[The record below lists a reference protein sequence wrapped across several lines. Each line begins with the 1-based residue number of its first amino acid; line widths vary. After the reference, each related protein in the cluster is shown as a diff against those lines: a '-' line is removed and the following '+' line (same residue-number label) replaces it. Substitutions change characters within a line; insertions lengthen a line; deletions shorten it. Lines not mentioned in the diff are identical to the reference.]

1 MIENISKKYEKQK
14 KFFNSGTSKSIQYRI
29 NSLKKLKKNISL
41 NENEIINALKSDLG
55 KSETET
61 FFSEIALIYI
71 EINLA
76 LKNVKRWSKKR
87 KVSSSLINF
96 LSSDYIIP
104 EPYGVTL
111 NISPWNY
118 PFQLSISPLIGAV
131 AAGNTVILKPSEF
144 SSETSEIIKKIIE
157 NTFEKGHV
165 DVILGGPEIGS
176 KLLDFNWDYIFFT
189 GSTNIGKIVA
199 QKAAINL
206 TPTTLELGGKNPCIV
221 DETANLKVASKRIV
235 FGKFLNCGQT
245 CIAPDFILVHESVKK
260 DFTEKIIDRIKKIYN
275 EDVENSENY
284 SRIINKKH
292 FSRLIKLLEKDKIIY
307 GGKNNPNSNFIE
319 PTLIDGSNFNSSL
332 MKEEIFGPIL
342 PVVSYSNKDELKKI
356 LDNYKDP
363 LAFYIFSNDKKFS
376 NELIKRYSFGGAAV
390 NDTISQIV
398 NHRLPFGGIR
408 NSGLGSYHG
417 KQSFKTFS
425 FYKPYIV
432 KSNIFDL
439 NAKYKIDSSSVIY
452 KLLKRVVKKII
463 TYFVESFQYSYYWSI
478 VNLNPF

>member
-144 SSETSEIIKKIIE
+144 SSKTSEIIKKIIE

-260 DFTEKIIDRIKKIYN
+260 DFTEKIIERIRKIYN

-439 NAKYKIDSSSVIY
+439 NAKYKIDSSSVLY
-452 KLLKRVVKKII
+452 KLLKRVVKKI
-463 TYFVESFQYSYYWSI
+463 S
-478 VNLNPF
+478 L

>member
-87 KVSSSLINF
+87 KISSSLINF

-131 AAGNTVILKPSEF
+131 AAGNTVMLKPSEF
-144 SSETSEIIKKIIE
+144 SSKTSEIIKKIIE
-157 NTFEKGHV
+157 TTFEKGHV

-260 DFTEKIIDRIKKIYN
+260 DFTEKIIERIKKIYN

-319 PTLIDGSNFNSSL
+319 PTLIDGSDFNSSL

-376 NELIKRYSFGGAAV
+376 NELIKMYSFGGAAV

-452 KLLKRVVKKII
+452 KLLKRVVKKI
-463 TYFVESFQYSYYWSI
+463 S
-478 VNLNPF
+478 L

>member
-144 SSETSEIIKKIIE
+144 SSKTSEIIKKIIE

-260 DFTEKIIDRIKKIYN
+260 DFTEKIIERIRKIYN

-439 NAKYKIDSSSVIY
+439 NAKYKIDSSSVMY
-452 KLLKRVVKKII
+452 KLLKRVVKKI
-463 TYFVESFQYSYYWSI
+463 S
-478 VNLNPF
+478 L

>member
-131 AAGNTVILKPSEF
+131 AAGNTVVLKPSEF
-144 SSETSEIIKKIIE
+144 SSKTSEIIKKIIE

-260 DFTEKIIDRIKKIYN
+260 DFTEKIIERIRKIYN

-292 FSRLIKLLEKDKIIY
+292 FLRLIKLLEKDKIIY

-439 NAKYKIDSSSVIY
+439 NAKYKIDSSSVTY
-452 KLLKRVVKKII
+452 KLLKRVIKKI
-463 TYFVESFQYSYYWSI
+463 S
-478 VNLNPF
+478 L

>member
-76 LKNVKRWSKKR
+76 LKNIKRWSKKR

-144 SSETSEIIKKIIE
+144 SSKTSEIIKKIIE

-292 FSRLIKLLEKDKIIY
+292 FLRLIKLLEKDKIIY

-363 LAFYIFSNDKKFS
+363 LAFYIFSNNKKFS

-452 KLLKRVVKKII
+452 KLLKKVVKKI
-463 TYFVESFQYSYYWSI
+463 S
-478 VNLNPF
+478 L

>member
-131 AAGNTVILKPSEF
+131 AAGNTVVLKPSEF
-144 SSETSEIIKKIIE
+144 SSKTSEIIKKIIE

-260 DFTEKIIDRIKKIYN
+260 DFTEKIIERIKKIYN

-452 KLLKRVVKKII
+452 KLLKRVIKKI
-463 TYFVESFQYSYYWSI
+463 S
-478 VNLNPF
+478 L

>member
-260 DFTEKIIDRIKKIYN
+260 DFTDKIIERIKKIYN

-292 FSRLIKLLEKDKIIY
+292 FLRLIKLLEKDKIIY

-439 NAKYKIDSSSVIY
+439 NAKYKIDSSSVMY
-452 KLLKRVVKKII
+452 KLLKRVVKKISLWVQFLI
-463 TYFVESFQYSYYWSI
+463 K
-478 VNLNPF
+478 

>member
-14 KFFNSGTSKSIQYRI
+14 KFFNSGTSKSIHYRI

-144 SSETSEIIKKIIE
+144 SSKTSEIIKKIIE

-260 DFTEKIIDRIKKIYN
+260 DFTEKIIERIKKIYN

-319 PTLIDGSNFNSSL
+319 PTLIDGSDFSSSL

-342 PVVSYSNKDELKKI
+342 PVVSYSNKNELKRI

-439 NAKYKIDSSSVIY
+439 NAKYKIDSSSVLY
-452 KLLKRVVKKII
+452 KLLKRVVKKI
-463 TYFVESFQYSYYWSI
+463 S
-478 VNLNPF
+478 L

>member
-29 NSLKKLKKNISL
+29 NSLKKLKKNISI
-41 NENEIINALKSDLG
+41 NENHIINALRSDLG

-76 LKNVKRWSKKR
+76 LKNIKRWSKKR

-96 LSSDYIIP
+96 LSSDYIVP

-144 SSETSEIIKKIIE
+144 SCRTSEIIKKIIE
-157 NTFEKGHV
+157 DTFEEGHV

-221 DETANLKVASKRIV
+221 DETANLRVASKRIV

-245 CIAPDFILVHESVKK
+245 CIAPDFIIVHESVKK
-260 DFTEKIIDRIKKIYN
+260 DFIKKMIERIKKIYN
-275 EDVENSENY
+275 VDVENSQNY

-292 FSRLIKLLEKDKIIY
+292 YSRLIKLLEKDKIIY
-307 GGKNNPNSNFIE
+307 GGKNNPNTNFIE

-332 MKEEIFGPIL
+332 MKDEIFGPIL
-342 PVVSYSNKDELKKI
+342 PVVSYSNKDKLKKI

-363 LAFYIFSNDKKFS
+363 LAFYVFSNDKKFS
-376 NELIKRYSFGGAAV
+376 NELIRGYSFGGAAV

-452 KLLKRVVKKII
+452 KLLKRVVKKI
-463 TYFVESFQYSYYWSI
+463 S
-478 VNLNPF
+478 L

>member
-144 SSETSEIIKKIIE
+144 SSKTSEIIKKIIE

-260 DFTEKIIDRIKKIYN
+260 DFTEKIIERIRKIYN

-363 LAFYIFSNDKKFS
+363 LAFYIFSNDKKLS

-452 KLLKRVVKKII
+452 KLLKRVVKKI
-463 TYFVESFQYSYYWSI
+463 S
-478 VNLNPF
+478 L

>member
-14 KFFNSGTSKSIQYRI
+14 KFFNSGTSKSIKYRI

-144 SSETSEIIKKIIE
+144 SSKTSEIIKKIIE

-245 CIAPDFILVHESVKK
+245 CIAPDFILVHESVKE
-260 DFTEKIIDRIKKIYN
+260 DFTEKIIERIKKIYN

-292 FSRLIKLLEKDKIIY
+292 YSRLIKLLKKDKIIY

-319 PTLIDGSNFNSSL
+319 PTLIDGSDFSSSL

-356 LDNYKDP
+356 LDDYKDP

-439 NAKYKIDSSSVIY
+439 NAKYKIDSSSVTY
-452 KLLKRVVKKII
+452 KLLKRVIKKI
-463 TYFVESFQYSYYWSI
+463 S
-478 VNLNPF
+478 L

>member
-96 LSSDYIIP
+96 LSSDYIVP

-144 SSETSEIIKKIIE
+144 SSKTSEIIKKIIE
-157 NTFEKGHV
+157 NTFENSHV

-206 TPTTLELGGKNPCIV
+206 TPITLELGGKNPCIV

-260 DFTEKIIDRIKKIYN
+260 DFIDKIIERIKKIYN

-342 PVVSYSNKDELKKI
+342 PVVSYSNKNELKKI

-376 NELIKRYSFGGAAV
+376 NDLIKRYSFGGAAV

-439 NAKYKIDSSSVIY
+439 NAKYKIDSSSVLY
-452 KLLKRVVKKII
+452 KLLKRVVKKISLWVQFLI
-463 TYFVESFQYSYYWSI
+463 K
-478 VNLNPF
+478 

>member
-118 PFQLSISPLIGAV
+118 PFQLSISPLIGAI

-144 SSETSEIIKKIIE
+144 SSKTSEIIKKIIE

-260 DFTEKIIDRIKKIYN
+260 DFTEKIIERIRKIYN

-452 KLLKRVVKKII
+452 KLLKRVVKKI
-463 TYFVESFQYSYYWSI
+463 S
-478 VNLNPF
+478 L

>member
-29 NSLKKLKKNISL
+29 NSLKKLKKNITL

-144 SSETSEIIKKIIE
+144 SSKTSEIIKKIIE

-206 TPTTLELGGKNPCIV
+206 TPITLELGGKNPCIV

-260 DFTEKIIDRIKKIYN
+260 DFTDKIIERIKKIYN

-342 PVVSYSNKDELKKI
+342 PVVSYSNKNELKKI

-439 NAKYKIDSSSVIY
+439 NAKYKIDSSSVLY
-452 KLLKRVVKKII
+452 KLLKRVVKKI
-463 TYFVESFQYSYYWSI
+463 S
-478 VNLNPF
+478 L

>member
-144 SSETSEIIKKIIE
+144 SSKTSEIIKKIIE

-260 DFTEKIIDRIKKIYN
+260 DFTEKIIERIRKIYN

-452 KLLKRVVKKII
+452 KLLKKVVKKI
-463 TYFVESFQYSYYWSI
+463 S
-478 VNLNPF
+478 L

>member
-41 NENEIINALKSDLG
+41 NENEIINALNSDLG

-144 SSETSEIIKKIIE
+144 SSKTSEIIKKIIE

-260 DFTEKIIDRIKKIYN
+260 DFTDKIIERIKKIYN

-342 PVVSYSNKDELKKI
+342 PVVSYSNKNELKKI

-408 NSGLGSYHG
+408 NSGSGSYHG

-439 NAKYKIDSSSVIY
+439 NAKYKIDSSSVLY
-452 KLLKRVVKKII
+452 KLLKRVVKKI
-463 TYFVESFQYSYYWSI
+463 S
-478 VNLNPF
+478 L

>member
-144 SSETSEIIKKIIE
+144 SSKTSEIIKKIIE

-260 DFTEKIIDRIKKIYN
+260 DFTEKIIERIRKIYN

-439 NAKYKIDSSSVIY
+439 NAKYKIDSSSIIY
-452 KLLKRVVKKII
+452 KLLKRVIKKISLWVQFLI
-463 TYFVESFQYSYYWSI
+463 K
-478 VNLNPF
+478 

>member
-14 KFFNSGTSKSIQYRI
+14 KFFNSGTSKSIKYRI

-41 NENEIINALKSDLG
+41 NENDIINALKSDLG

-76 LKNVKRWSKKR
+76 LKNIKRWSKKR

-131 AAGNTVILKPSEF
+131 AAGNTVVLKPSEF
-144 SSETSEIIKKIIE
+144 SSKTSEIIKKIIE

-260 DFTEKIIDRIKKIYN
+260 DFTEKIIERIRKIYN

-292 FSRLIKLLEKDKIIY
+292 FSRLMKLLEEEKIIY

-342 PVVSYSNKDELKKI
+342 PIVSYPNKDELKKI

-452 KLLKRVVKKII
+452 KLLKKVVKKI
-463 TYFVESFQYSYYWSI
+463 S
-478 VNLNPF
+478 L

>member
-14 KFFNSGTSKSIQYRI
+14 KFFNSGTSKSILYRI

-118 PFQLSISPLIGAV
+118 PFQLSISPLIGAI

-144 SSETSEIIKKIIE
+144 SSKTSEIIKKIIE

-260 DFTEKIIDRIKKIYN
+260 DFTEKIIERIKKIYN

-439 NAKYKIDSSSVIY
+439 NAKYKIDSSSMMY
-452 KLLKRVVKKII
+452 KLLKKVIKKISLWAQFLI
-463 TYFVESFQYSYYWSI
+463 K
-478 VNLNPF
+478 

>member
-76 LKNVKRWSKKR
+76 LKNVKKWSKKR

-131 AAGNTVILKPSEF
+131 AAGNTVMLKPSEF
-144 SSETSEIIKKIIE
+144 SSKTSEIIKKIIE
-157 NTFEKGHV
+157 TTFDKGHV

-260 DFTEKIIDRIKKIYN
+260 DFTEKITERIKKIYN

-439 NAKYKIDSSSVIY
+439 NAKYKIDSSSVMY
-452 KLLKRVVKKII
+452 KLLKRVVKKI
-463 TYFVESFQYSYYWSI
+463 S
-478 VNLNPF
+478 L

>member
-144 SSETSEIIKKIIE
+144 SSKTSEIIKKIIE

-260 DFTEKIIDRIKKIYN
+260 DFTDKIIERIKKIYN

-439 NAKYKIDSSSVIY
+439 NAKYKIESSSVIY
-452 KLLKRVVKKII
+452 KLLKRVVKKI
-463 TYFVESFQYSYYWSI
+463 S
-478 VNLNPF
+478 L

>member
-144 SSETSEIIKKIIE
+144 SSKTSEIIKKIIE

-260 DFTEKIIDRIKKIYN
+260 DFTKKIIERIRKIYN

-439 NAKYKIDSSSVIY
+439 NAKYKIESSSVIY
-452 KLLKRVVKKII
+452 KLLKRVVKKI
-463 TYFVESFQYSYYWSI
+463 S
-478 VNLNPF
+478 L

>member
-87 KVSSSLINF
+87 KISSSLINF
-96 LSSDYIIP
+96 LTSDYIIP
-104 EPYGVTL
+104 EPFGVTL

-131 AAGNTVILKPSEF
+131 AAGNTVMLKPSEF
-144 SSETSEIIKKIIE
+144 SSKTSEIIKKIIE
-157 NTFEKGHV
+157 TTFEKGHV

-260 DFTEKIIDRIKKIYN
+260 DFTEKIIERIKKIYN

-439 NAKYKIDSSSVIY
+439 NAKYKIDSSSLMY
-452 KLLKRVVKKII
+452 KLLKRVVKKI
-463 TYFVESFQYSYYWSI
+463 S
-478 VNLNPF
+478 L

>member
-131 AAGNTVILKPSEF
+131 AAGNTVVLKPSEF
-144 SSETSEIIKKIIE
+144 SSKTSEIIKKIIE

-260 DFTEKIIDRIKKIYN
+260 DFTEKIIERIKKIYN

-439 NAKYKIDSSSVIY
+439 NAKYKIDSSSVMY
-452 KLLKRVVKKII
+452 KLLKRVIKKI
-463 TYFVESFQYSYYWSI
+463 S
-478 VNLNPF
+478 L

>member
-1 MIENISKKYEKQK
+1 M
-14 KFFNSGTSKSIQYRI
+14 
-29 NSLKKLKKNISL
+29 LK
-41 NENEIINALKSDLG
+41 DG
-55 KSETET
+55 Q
-61 FFSEIALIYI
+61 
-71 EINLA
+71 
-76 LKNVKRWSKKR
+76 KKR

-144 SSETSEIIKKIIE
+144 SSKTSEIIKKIIE

-245 CIAPDFILVHESVKK
+245 CIEPDFILVHESVKK
-260 DFTEKIIDRIKKIYN
+260 DFTEKIIERIRKIYN

-452 KLLKRVVKKII
+452 KLLKRVIKKI
-463 TYFVESFQYSYYWSI
+463 S
-478 VNLNPF
+478 L

>member
-87 KVSSSLINF
+87 KISSSLINF

-131 AAGNTVILKPSEF
+131 AAGNTVMLKPSEF
-144 SSETSEIIKKIIE
+144 SSKTSEIIKKIIE

-260 DFTEKIIDRIKKIYN
+260 DFTEKIIERIKKIYN

-439 NAKYKIDSSSVIY
+439 NAKYKIDSSSLMY
-452 KLLKRVVKKII
+452 KLLKRVVKKI
-463 TYFVESFQYSYYWSI
+463 S
-478 VNLNPF
+478 L

>member
-144 SSETSEIIKKIIE
+144 SSKTSEIIKKIIE

-292 FSRLIKLLEKDKIIY
+292 FSRLMKLLEEDKIIY

-319 PTLIDGSNFNSSL
+319 PTLIDGSNFNSPL

-342 PVVSYSNKDELKKI
+342 PVISYSNKDELKKI

-452 KLLKRVVKKII
+452 KLLKKVIKKI
-463 TYFVESFQYSYYWSI
+463 S
-478 VNLNPF
+478 L

>member
-144 SSETSEIIKKIIE
+144 SSKTSEIIKKIIE

-260 DFTEKIIDRIKKIYN
+260 DFTEKIIERIRKIYN

-439 NAKYKIDSSSVIY
+439 NAKYKIDSSSGRAHAQ
-452 KLLKRVVKKII
+452 KRVVKKI
-463 TYFVESFQYSYYWSI
+463 S
-478 VNLNPF
+478 L

>member
-144 SSETSEIIKKIIE
+144 SSKTSEIIKKIIE

-260 DFTEKIIDRIKKIYN
+260 DFTEKIIERIRKIYN

-292 FSRLIKLLEKDKIIY
+292 FLRLIKLLEKDKIIY

-452 KLLKRVVKKII
+452 KLLKRVVKKI
-463 TYFVESFQYSYYWSI
+463 S
-478 VNLNPF
+478 L

>member
-144 SSETSEIIKKIIE
+144 SSKTSEIIKKIIE

-245 CIAPDFILVHESVKK
+245 CIAPDFILVHKSVKK
-260 DFTEKIIDRIKKIYN
+260 DFTDKIIERIKKIYN

-342 PVVSYSNKDELKKI
+342 PVVSYSNKNELKKI

-432 KSNIFDL
+432 KSNIFDF
-439 NAKYKIDSSSVIY
+439 NAKYKIDSSGVLY
-452 KLLKRVVKKII
+452 KLLKRVIKKI
-463 TYFVESFQYSYYWSI
+463 S
-478 VNLNPF
+478 L

>member
-41 NENEIINALKSDLG
+41 NENEIISALRSDLG

-131 AAGNTVILKPSEF
+131 AAGNTVMLKPSEF
-144 SSETSEIIKKIIE
+144 SSKTSEIIKKIIE

-260 DFTEKIIDRIKKIYN
+260 DFTEKIIERIKKIYN

-452 KLLKRVVKKII
+452 KLLKRVVKKI
-463 TYFVESFQYSYYWSI
+463 S
-478 VNLNPF
+478 L

>member
-131 AAGNTVILKPSEF
+131 TAGNTVILKPSEF
-144 SSETSEIIKKIIE
+144 SSKTSEIIKKIIE
-157 NTFEKGHV
+157 NTFENGHV
-165 DVILGGPEIGS
+165 DVILGGPEIGL
-176 KLLDFNWDYIFFT
+176 KLLDFSWDYIFFT

-206 TPTTLELGGKNPCIV
+206 TPITLELGGKNPCII

-260 DFTEKIIDRIKKIYN
+260 DFTEKIIERIKKIYN

-342 PVVSYSNKDELKKI
+342 PVVSYSNKNELKKI

-432 KSNIFDL
+432 KSNIFDF
-439 NAKYKIDSSSVIY
+439 NAKYKIDSSGVLY
-452 KLLKRVVKKII
+452 KLLKRVIKKI
-463 TYFVESFQYSYYWSI
+463 S
-478 VNLNPF
+478 L

>member
-144 SSETSEIIKKIIE
+144 SSKTSEIIKKIIE

-260 DFTEKIIDRIKKIYN
+260 DFTDKIIERIRKIYN

-439 NAKYKIDSSSVIY
+439 NAKYKIDSSSLMY
-452 KLLKRVVKKII
+452 KLLKRVVKKISLWVQFLI
-463 TYFVESFQYSYYWSI
+463 K
-478 VNLNPF
+478 

>member
-144 SSETSEIIKKIIE
+144 SSKTSEIIKKIIE
-157 NTFEKGHV
+157 NTFENGHV

-260 DFTEKIIDRIKKIYN
+260 DFTEKIIERIKKIYN

-439 NAKYKIDSSSVIY
+439 NAKYKIDSSSIIY
-452 KLLKRVVKKII
+452 KLLKRVIKKI
-463 TYFVESFQYSYYWSI
+463 S
-478 VNLNPF
+478 L

>member
-1 MIENISKKYEKQK
+1 MIENISKKYVKQK

-144 SSETSEIIKKIIE
+144 SSKTSEIIKKIIE

-260 DFTEKIIDRIKKIYN
+260 DFTEKIIERIKKIYD

-452 KLLKRVVKKII
+452 KLLKRVVKKI
-463 TYFVESFQYSYYWSI
+463 S
-478 VNLNPF
+478 L

>member
-14 KFFNSGTSKSIQYRI
+14 KFFNSGNSKSIQYRI

-144 SSETSEIIKKIIE
+144 SSKTSEIIKKIIE
-157 NTFEKGHV
+157 KTFEKGHV

-176 KLLDFNWDYIFFT
+176 KLLDFSWDYIFFT

-260 DFTEKIIDRIKKIYN
+260 DFTDKIIERIKKIYK

-342 PVVSYSNKDELKKI
+342 PVVSYSNKNELKKI

-439 NAKYKIDSSSVIY
+439 NAKYKIDSSSVLY
-452 KLLKRVVKKII
+452 KLLKRVVKKI
-463 TYFVESFQYSYYWSI
+463 S
-478 VNLNPF
+478 L

>member
-131 AAGNTVILKPSEF
+131 AAGNTVVLKPSEF
-144 SSETSEIIKKIIE
+144 SSKTSEIIKKIIE

-452 KLLKRVVKKII
+452 KLLKRVVKKISLWVQFLI
-463 TYFVESFQYSYYWSI
+463 K
-478 VNLNPF
+478 

>member
-131 AAGNTVILKPSEF
+131 AAGNTVMLKPSEF
-144 SSETSEIIKKIIE
+144 SSKTSEIIKKIIDD
-157 NTFEKGHV
+157 TFEKGHV

-260 DFTEKIIDRIKKIYN
+260 DFTEKIIERIKKIYN

-284 SRIINKKH
+284 SKIINKKH
-292 FSRLIKLLEKDKIIY
+292 FSRLIKLLQEDKIIY

-319 PTLIDGSNFNSSL
+319 PTLIDGSNFNSPL

-439 NAKYKIDSSSVIY
+439 NAKYKIDSSSVMY
-452 KLLKRVVKKII
+452 KLLKRVVKKI
-463 TYFVESFQYSYYWSI
+463 S
-478 VNLNPF
+478 L

>member
-131 AAGNTVILKPSEF
+131 AAGNTVMLKPSEF
-144 SSETSEIIKKIIE
+144 SSKTSEIIKKIIE

-260 DFTEKIIDRIKKIYN
+260 DFTEKIIERIKKIYN

-452 KLLKRVVKKII
+452 KLLKKVIKKI
-463 TYFVESFQYSYYWSI
+463 S
-478 VNLNPF
+478 L

>member
-14 KFFNSGTSKSIQYRI
+14 KFFNSGISKSIQYRI

-144 SSETSEIIKKIIE
+144 SSKTSEIIKKIIE

-260 DFTEKIIDRIKKIYN
+260 DFTEKIIERIRKIYN

-363 LAFYIFSNDKKFS
+363 LAFYIFSNNKKFS

-439 NAKYKIDSSSVIY
+439 NAKYKIDSSSVTY
-452 KLLKRVVKKII
+452 KLLKRVIKKI
-463 TYFVESFQYSYYWSI
+463 S
-478 VNLNPF
+478 L